1 MPKVKKTGAQALL
14 ECLRREGVDVVF
26 GYPGG
31 AVIPLYDE
39 LFHCTFLHHVLVR
52 HEQGGGHMAEG
63 YAHATGKV
71 GVCIGTSGPGATNLV
86 TPICD
91 AMMDSIPMVAITG
104 QVRTEV
110 IGKDAFQEADI
121 TGITMPIT
129 KHNWLVKD
137 VNELPRIV
145 HEAFHLA
152 RSGRPGPVLVDI
164 PVDVSRAIVEYDPDE
179 AQAVRMTTFKSDF
192 RAHPVQIKRAAD
204 MINEARKPVIY
215 AGGGAKAGA
224 AHEELRE
231 LAERVGIP
239 VTTTLQGLGV
249 FPENHDLSLGMLG
262 MHGTAY
268 ANHAVENADLL
279 IAVGARFDDRVTGKV
294 SAFAPNARV
303 IHLDIDPAEM
313 NKVRRAEVPIVG
325 DCRAALAEILK
336 LVEPRTDLAA
346 WHTEIGIWKH
356 DFPMEVGESDLE
368 GRPSAE
374 YVIREIARM
383 TGHDA
388 VTTTDVGQHQMW
400 AAQHFGM
407 RKQRQFITSGGL
419 GTMGFGLPAAIG
431 ACFGLGRETPVWC
444 ISGDG
449 SIQMCIQELMVA
461 SIYQLPVKIAIL
473 NNQFLGM
480 VRQWQEMFWQKNYS
494 NVNLEQ
500 APDFVKLAEAYG
512 CTGLRCETVADV
524 EATIKR
530 AMETPGPVVMDFRI
544 AKETNVYPMIPSGQ
558 TINEMVTRKPA
569 PADEVASTCHYTP
582 GAVHAGAAAAQMPS
596 LAASVAMEGAYIES
610 EGDNV
615 AVSAAALTPDRLPT
629 GGEVVDVAR

>member
-1 MPKVKKTGAQALL
+1 MAKVRKTGAQALL
-14 ECLRREGVDVVF
+14 ECLRREGVDTIF

-39 LFHCTFLHHVLVR
+39 LYHCDFLHHVLVR

-129 KHNWLVKD
+129 KHNWLIKD

-152 RSGRPGPVLVDI
+152 RSGRPGPVLIDI

-179 AQAVRMTTFKSDF
+179 AQKVLMVTFKSDF
-192 RAHPVQIKRAAD
+192 RAHPMQIKRAAD
-204 MINEARKPVIY
+204 LINESKKPVLY
-215 AGGGAKAGA
+215 VGGGAKAA
-224 AHEELRE
+224 NAHEEIME
-231 LAERVGIP
+231 LAQRVGIP
-239 VTTTLQGLGV
+239 VTTTLHGLGA
-249 FPENHDLSLGMLG
+249 FPEDHELSLGMLG

-268 ANHAVENADLL
+268 ANHAVHNTDLL

-294 SAFAPNARV
+294 SAFAPNAKV

-325 DCRAALAEILK
+325 DCRAALSEILK
-336 LVEPRTDLAA
+336 NVEARNDTKPWLE
-346 WHTEIGIWKH
+346 EIGIWKQ
-356 DFPMEVGESDLE
+356 DFPMEVHAGDTE

-388 VTTTDVGQHQMW
+388 VVTTDVGQHQMW

-419 GTMGFGLPAAIG
+419 GTMGFGMPAAIG
-431 ACFGLGRETPVWC
+431 ACFGLGKETPVWC

-480 VRQWQEMFWQKNYS
+480 VRQWQEMFWQKHYS

-512 CTGLRCETVADV
+512 CTGLRCENITDVAD
-524 EATIKR
+524 TIKK
-530 AMETPGPVVMDFRI
+530 AMETPGPVVMDFRV

-558 TINEMVTRKPA
+558 TIHEMVVRRPA
-569 PADEVASTCHYTP
+569 DPADEPASSCHYT
-582 GAVHAGAAAAQMPS
+582 AVHAGSSIAD
-596 LAASVAMEGAYIES
+596 SVAMEGAYIDA
-610 EGDNV
+610 EGENAATSAV
-615 AVSAAALTPDRLPT
+615 ALAPDDRLPV
-629 GGEVVDVAR
+629 GNEVVDVAR

>member
-1 MPKVKKTGAQALL
+1 MAKVRKTGAQALL
-14 ECLRREGVDVVF
+14 ECLRREGVETIF

-39 LFHCTFLHHVLVR
+39 LYHCEFLKHILVR

-129 KHNWLVKD
+129 KHNWLIKD

-145 HEAFHLA
+145 HEAFHIA
-152 RSGRPGPVLVDI
+152 RSGRPGPVLIDI

-179 AQAVRMTTFKSDF
+179 AQKVLMVTFKSDF
-192 RAHPVQIKRAAD
+192 RAHPMQIKRAAD
-204 MINEARKPVIY
+204 LINEAKKPVLY
-215 AGGGAKAGA
+215 VGGGAKAA
-224 AHEELRE
+224 NCQEELRE
-231 LAERVGIP
+231 LAERTGTP
-239 VTTTLQGLGV
+239 VTTTLHGLGT
-249 FPENHDLSLGMLG
+249 FPEDHDLSLGMLG

-294 SAFAPNARV
+294 SAFAPNAKV
-303 IHLDIDPAEM
+303 IHIDIDPAEM

-325 DCRAALAEILK
+325 DCRAALSEILK
-336 LVEPRTDLAA
+336 HVEPRTDLKP
-346 WHTEIGIWKH
+346 WQE
-356 DFPMEVGESDLE
+356 EVGAWKTEFPLVAPDGTE
-368 GRPSAE
+368 DGKIHAE
-374 YVIREIARM
+374 FVIREIARL
-383 TGHDA
+383 TDHDA
-388 VTTTDVGQHQMW
+388 VVTTDVGQHQMW

-407 RKQRQFITSGGL
+407 RKPRQFITSGGL
-419 GTMGFGLPAAIG
+419 GTMGFGMPAAIG
-431 ACFGLGRETPVWC
+431 ACFGLGGETPVWC

-461 SIYQLPVKIAIL
+461 SIYKLPVKIAIL

-480 VRQWQEMFWQKNYS
+480 VRQWQEMFWQKHYS
-494 NVNLEQ
+494 SVNLEQ

-512 CTGLRCETVADV
+512 CTGLRCENVEDV
-524 EATIKR
+524 EATIKK

-558 TINEMVTRKPA
+558 TIKEMIVRRPATPEAEPVNACHVTPPA
-569 PADEVASTCHYTP
+569 QLAD
-582 GAVHAGAAAAQMPS
+582 
-596 LAASVAMEGAYIES
+596 SVAMEGAYIDAQ
-610 EGDNV
+610 GDSG
-615 AVSAAALTPDRLPT
+615 AVSTAANLDERLPAPS
-629 GGEVVDVAR
+629 EVVDVAR

>member
-1 MPKVKKTGAQALL
+1 MAKIKSTGAKALL
-14 ECLRREGVDVVF
+14 ECLRREGVDIIF

-39 LFHCTFLHHVLVR
+39 IYHCDFLQHILVR

-129 KHNWLVKD
+129 KHNWLIKD
-137 VNELPRIV
+137 VNDLPRIM
-145 HEAFHLA
+145 HEAFHIA
-152 RSGRPGPVLVDI
+152 RSGRPGPVLVDV
-164 PVDVSRAIVEYDPDE
+164 PVDISRAVFEYDPDE
-179 AQAVRMTTFKSDF
+179 AQKVVIKSFKSDF
-192 RAHPVQIKRAAD
+192 KVHPMQVKRAAEL
-204 MINEARKPVIY
+204 IAEAKKPVLY
-215 AGGGAKAGA
+215 VGGGAKAAGA
-224 AHEELRE
+224 HDELLE
-231 LAERVGIP
+231 LAERTGIP
-239 VTTTLQGLGV
+239 VTTTLHGLGT

-268 ANHAVENADLL
+268 ANYAVHHCDLL

-294 SAFAPNARV
+294 SAFAPEAKI
-303 IHLDIDPAEM
+303 IHMDIDPGEI
-313 NKVRRAEVPIVG
+313 NKVRRADVAIVG
-325 DCRAALAEILK
+325 DCRTALTELLK
-336 LVEPRTDLAA
+336 CVEPRTEMDKIV
-346 WHTEIGIWKH
+346 EISEWRNQIGKWKT
-356 DFPMEVGESDLE
+356 DYPLEVPTGEGDGQIHSE
-368 GRPSAE
+368 F
-374 YVIREIARM
+374 VIREIARL
-383 TGHDA
+383 TDHN
-388 VTTTDVGQHQMW
+388 VVVTTDVGQHQMW

-407 RKQRQFITSGGL
+407 RSPRQFITSGGL

-431 ACFGLGRETPVWC
+431 AAFGLKSEKDVWC

-449 SIQMCIQELMVA
+449 SFQMCVQELMVA

-480 VRQWQEMFWQKNYS
+480 VRQWQEMFWQKHYS
-494 NVNLEQ
+494 EVNLEQ

-512 CTGLRCETVADV
+512 CVGLRCEKVEDI
-524 EATIKR
+524 EATIR
-530 AMETPGPVVMDFRI
+530 QAMETPGPVLMDFRV

-558 TINEMVTRKPA
+558 TIHEMMITKPPT
-569 PADEVASTCHYTP
+569 PAEEPASVCHFTP
-582 GAVHAGAAAAQMPS
+582 GKSGQTADVEVSDTRMPQ
-596 LAASVAMEGAYIES
+596 
-610 EGDNV
+610 
-615 AVSAAALTPDRLPT
+615 PD
-629 GGEVVDVAR
+629 EVVDVAR

>member
-1 MPKVKKTGAQALL
+1 MAKIRKTGAQALL
-14 ECLRREGVDVVF
+14 ECLRREGVDTVF

-39 LFHCTFLHHVLVR
+39 LYHCDFLHHVLVR

-91 AMMDSIPMVAITG
+91 AMMDSIPLVAITG

-129 KHNWLVKD
+129 KHNWLIKD
-137 VNELPRIV
+137 VNDLPRIV
-145 HEAFHLA
+145 HEAFHIA
-152 RSGRPGPVLVDI
+152 RSGRPGPVLIDI

-179 AQAVRMTTFKSDF
+179 AQKVLMVTFKSDF
-192 RAHPVQIKRAAD
+192 RAHPMQTKRAAD
-204 MINEARKPVIY
+204 LIAAAKKPVLY
-215 AGGGAKAGA
+215 VGGGAKAAGA
-224 AHEELRE
+224 NDELRT

-239 VTTTLQGLGV
+239 VTTTLQGLGT
-249 FPENHDLSLGMLG
+249 FPEDHPLSLGMLG

-268 ANHAVENADLL
+268 ANHAVHATDLL

-294 SAFAPNARV
+294 SAFAPDAQV
-303 IHLDIDPAEM
+303 IHIDIDPAEM
-313 NKVRRAEVPIVG
+313 NKVRRVEVPIVG
-325 DCRAALAEILK
+325 DCKAALGEILK
-336 LVEPRTDLAA
+336 HVAPRSDLKA
-346 WHTEIGIWKH
+346 WHDEIGAWRTS
-356 DFPMEVGESDLE
+356 FPMNAPDGEDGVLH
-368 GRPSAE
+368 AE
-374 YVIREIARM
+374 FVIREIARLN
-383 TGHDA
+383 GHDA

-407 RKQRQFITSGGL
+407 RKARQFITSGGL

-461 SIYQLPVKIAIL
+461 SIYKLPVKIAIL

-480 VRQWQEMFWQKNYS
+480 VRQWQEMFWQSHYS
-494 NVNLEQ
+494 NTNLEQ

-512 CTGLRCETVADV
+512 CTGLRCEEVGDV
-524 EATIKR
+524 ESTIRR
-530 AMETPGPVVMDFRI
+530 AMETPGPVVMDFRV

-558 TINEMVTRKPA
+558 TIHEMVTRRPDAA
-569 PADEVASTCHYTP
+569 PMPTDSVLAYSS
-582 GAVHAGAAAAQMPS
+582 VHAGSSVAG
-596 LAASVAMEGAYIES
+596 SVAMEGAYLDA
-610 EGDNV
+610 EGD
-615 AVSAAALTPDRLPT
+615 AGGVSAAATMPDDDRLPVR
-629 GGEVVDVAR
+629 GEVVDVAR

>member
-1 MPKVKKTGAQALL
+1 VREPPTGFRRTRDFRGIEPMAKIKSTGAKALL
-14 ECLRREGVDVVF
+14 ECLRREGVDIVF

-39 LFHCTFLHHVLVR
+39 LYHCDFIQHVLVR

-129 KHNWLVKD
+129 KHNWLIKD
-137 VNELPRIV
+137 VNDLPRIV
-145 HEAFHLA
+145 HEAFHIA

-164 PVDVSRAIVEYDPDE
+164 PVDISRAVIEYDPDE
-179 AQAVRMTTFKSDF
+179 AQQVSIKSFKSNF
-192 RAHPVQIKRAAD
+192 KAHPLQVKRAAEL
-204 MINEARKPVIY
+204 IAEAKKPVLY
-215 AGGGAKAGA
+215 VGGGAKAAGA
-224 AHEELRE
+224 ADEVRE
-231 LAERVGIP
+231 LAERTGIP
-239 VTTTLQGLGV
+239 VTTTLHGLGT

-268 ANHAVENADLL
+268 ANYAVHHCDLL

-294 SAFAPNARV
+294 SAFAPEAKV
-303 IHLDIDPAEM
+303 IHIDIDPGEI
-313 NKVRRAEVPIVG
+313 NKVRRADVSIVG
-325 DCRAALAEILK
+325 DCKAALTEILAAVQPTDDMEK
-336 LVEPRTDLAA
+336 IVELSA
-346 WHTEIGIWKH
+346 WRDQIGKWKTEYPLDAPNG
-356 DFPMEVGESDLE
+356 SDDGQLHSE
-368 GRPSAE
+368 F
-374 YVIREIARM
+374 VIRELARL
-383 TGHDA
+383 TDHD
-388 VTTTDVGQHQMW
+388 VTVATDVGQHQMW
-400 AAQHFGM
+400 AAQHFGT
-407 RKQRQFITSGGL
+407 RRPRQFITSGGL

-431 ACFGLGRETPVWC
+431 AQFALGPDKPVWC

-461 SIYQLPVKIAIL
+461 SIYQLPVKVAIL

-480 VRQWQEMFWQKNYS
+480 VRQWQEMFWQKHYS
-494 NVNLEQ
+494 HVNLEQ

-512 CTGLRCETVADV
+512 CTGLRCDNPADV
-524 EATIKR
+524 EATIKK
-530 AMETPGPVVMDFRI
+530 AMETPGPVVMDFRVV
-544 AKETNVYPMIPSGQ
+544 KESNVYPMIPSGQ
-558 TINEMVTRKPA
+558 TINDMVIRRPLDPTEEPSSA
-569 PADEVASTCHYTP
+569 CHFTP
-582 GAVHAGAAAAQMPS
+582 GLPGQTADV
-596 LAASVAMEGAYIES
+596 E
-610 EGDNV
+610 D
-615 AVSAAALTPDRLPT
+615 TRLPKP
-629 GGEVVDVAR
+629 GEVVDVAR